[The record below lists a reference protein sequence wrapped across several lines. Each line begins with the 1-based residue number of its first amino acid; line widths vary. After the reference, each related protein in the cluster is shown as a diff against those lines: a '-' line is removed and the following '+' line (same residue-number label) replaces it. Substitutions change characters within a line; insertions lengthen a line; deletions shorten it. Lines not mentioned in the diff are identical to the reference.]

1 MTGERWDVT
10 LRFVGLPLP
19 ELVVKVSRC
28 HLLQSLLQRG
38 DRSLLVLEELDA
50 QVRRLARAALHE
62 LLEHVGGRRRLVRPR
77 EHRSRAADL
86 ANTALDLVV
95 ERPLLSLE
103 AGRRR

>member
-10 LRFVGLPLP
+10 LRFVRLPLP

-62 LLEHVGGRRRLVRPR
+62 FLEHVGGRRRLVRPSK
-77 EHRSRAADL
+77 HCSLGAADL
-86 ANTALDLVV
+86 ANTALDGCH
-95 ERPLLSLE
+95 RAAARYMFAS
-103 AGRRR
+103 AN